1 MKSKTI
7 LFLLFA
13 FIMMTSAAIAVQVK
27 GAKDM
32 LLFGG
37 KTGSVPFPHHRHQ
50 IVLSDCNNCHTL
62 FPQSAGAIKAYQLQ
76 KKLKKKQVMNQC
88 KSCHKK
94 RENSGQK
101 AGPVK
106 CKGCHKK

>member
-7 LFLLFA
+7 LFLLFG
-13 FIMMTSAAIAVQVK
+13 FIVMTSAAIALQEK

-32 LLFGG
+32 VLFGG

-50 IVLSDCNNCHTL
+50 IVLNDCNTCHTL
-62 FPQSAGAIKAYQLQ
+62 FPQSSGAIKAYYSQ

-94 RENSGQK
+94 WANSGQK